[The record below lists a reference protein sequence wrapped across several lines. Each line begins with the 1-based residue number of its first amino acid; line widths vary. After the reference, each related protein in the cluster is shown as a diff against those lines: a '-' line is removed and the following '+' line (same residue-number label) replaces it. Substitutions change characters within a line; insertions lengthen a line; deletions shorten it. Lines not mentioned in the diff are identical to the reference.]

1 MTMTTL
7 NVHFLNRGYDT
18 DYGVKKV
25 ELLGQSVCEFTG
37 KPLAEIRS
45 PFGLSTDTLVAE
57 YSTHP
62 GVVGWVCDLDQETI
76 LTSVRVEGTGPEHTL
91 LVLLGALVKI
101 VWQIRG

>member
-25 ELLGQSVCEFTG
+25 DVISNSICEFTT
-37 KPLAEIRS
+37 KPQAIITS

-62 GVVGWVCDLDQETI
+62 GAVGWVCDLD
-76 LTSVRVEGTGPEHTL
+76 
-91 LVLLGALVKI
+91 
-101 VWQIRG
+101 

>member
-1 MTMTTL
+1 MQKVQKL

-25 ELLGQSVCEFTG
+25 DVISSGICEFTT
-37 KPLAEIRS
+37 KPQAIITS

-62 GVVGWVCDLDQETI
+62 GVVGWVCDLD
-76 LTSVRVEGTGPEHTL
+76 
-91 LVLLGALVKI
+91 
-101 VWQIRG
+101 

>member
-25 ELLGQSVCEFTG
+25 ELLGQSICEFTG

-62 GVVGWVCDLDQETI
+62 GVVGWVCDLD
-76 LTSVRVEGTGPEHTL
+76 
-91 LVLLGALVKI
+91 
-101 VWQIRG
+101 

>member
-1 MTMTTL
+1 MTQKL

-25 ELLGQSVCEFTG
+25 DVISSGICEFTT
-37 KPLAEIRS
+37 KPQAIITS

-57 YSTHP
+57 YS
-62 GVVGWVCDLDQETI
+62 GKEWVCDLDQETI

-91 LVLLGALVKI
+91 LELLGALVKI
-101 VWQIRG
+101 V